1 MPQALGSSLVLG
13 APNALTRRPL
23 RVYVSIACLLVLVVS
38 AIVIVVD
45 PEADAEVG
53 PLAVMVGSLASG
65 TLILR
70 GARKHVSRESLAWTL
85 VGAGLIL
92 GGLAVVVYALMSLV
106 VELPSFGPYDLIFM
120 SVYALTLT
128 GFALM
133 PHLGSVKS
141 RARVMLDGLIGA
153 VTMTSVVWVLFLP
166 AIERHLEDATVWERF
181 AGVAYPVVDTAAVV
195 VALIVTIR
203 RSSWRFDIRIA
214 LMGIGIGLQAVGDLS
229 LFASGVGQTFE
240 NASPNFLFFILAQIC
255 YLGTGTWIAHRPRP
269 REYADKRQAL
279 WPMVAPYAAVGLLGW
294 LVTGKLVASDLTGEV
309 LALLLVAFVVVA
321 LVIIRQIVA
330 LREYHSLVE
339 ERRKSL
345 VSSVSHE
352 LRTPLTAMIGFLDVM
367 KDPDVPMAD
376 EERLELTTVVHQQA
390 IYMAR
395 IVADL
400 LLLARDSSGPD
411 LRESVVAIEKL
422 VSDSVWSG
430 RSSPIGLEVEVE
442 PGLHAYLDPDR
453 IRQVL
458 DNLVT
463 NAIRYGNG
471 NVIVVAA
478 SSGTDL
484 MFEVHDDG
492 PGIPRKYEL
501 AIWEQFERG
510 PNRLNANV
518 PGSGIG
524 LAVVELIVRRHGGT
538 ATQER
543 SRRMAGACFRVILP
557 GRRRPAPAS
566 APSRAQGL
574 HAPIPAR

>member
-1 MPQALGSSLVLG
+1 MPQAVSSSLVLG
-13 APNALTRRPL
+13 APTDSVRRPL
-23 RVYVSIACLLVLVVS
+23 RMYVSVACLLVLVVS
-38 AIVIVVD
+38 AVTIVVD
-45 PEADAEVG
+45 PEAGNDVG
-53 PLAVMVGSLASG
+53 PIAVMVGSLVSG

-70 GARKHVSRESLAWTL
+70 GARQHVNREGLAWGL
-85 VGAGLIL
+85 VGGGLLL
-92 GGLAVVVYALMSLV
+92 GGLAVVAYALLSLV
-106 VELPSFGPYDLIFM
+106 VVLPSFGPYDLVFM

-133 PHLGSVKS
+133 PHLGSVRS
-141 RARVMLDGLIGA
+141 RARVMLDGIIGA
-153 VTMTSVVWVLFLP
+153 VTMTTVVWILFLP
-166 AIERHLEDATVWERF
+166 AIEIHLANATVWERF
-181 AGVAYPVVDTAAVV
+181 AGFAYPVVDTAAVV

-203 RSSWRFDIRIA
+203 RSSWRFDVRIA
-214 LMGIGIGLQAVGDLS
+214 LMGIGIMLQAAGDLS
-229 LFASGVGQTFE
+229 LFSSGVGQTFE
-240 NASPNFLFFILAQIC
+240 NAEPNFVFFVLAQVC

-279 WPMVAPYAAVGLLGW
+279 WPMLAPYAAVGLLAW
-294 LVTGKLVASDLTGEV
+294 LVGARLIKSTLSFDTLG
-309 LALLLVAFVVVA
+309 LLLVAFVVVG
-321 LVIIRQIVA
+321 LVIIRQILA

-339 ERRKSL
+339 ERRKAL

-367 KDPDVPMAD
+367 KDPNVPMGD
-376 EERLELTTVVHQQA
+376 EERLELNTVVHQQA
-390 IYMAR
+390 MYMAR

-400 LLLARDSSGPD
+400 LLLARDSAGPD
-411 LRESVVAIEKL
+411 LRESVVAIDKL

-430 RSSPIGLEVEVE
+430 RSSPVGLEVEVE

-463 NAIRYGNG
+463 NAIRYGRG
-471 NVIVVAA
+471 NVYVSAA
-478 SSGTDL
+478 SIGNDIV
-484 MFEVHDDG
+484 FEVHDDG

-538 ATQER
+538 ASHER
-543 SRRMAGACFRVILP
+543 SRRLAGACFRIVLP
-557 GRRRPAPAS
+557 ERRRPAPAS
-566 APSRAQGL
+566 VAPRPEGL
-574 HAPIPAR
+574 HASLPAR